1 MSFAFPSFLWALS
14 VLSIPVIIHLFDFR
28 KSKKVY
34 FSNNRLLKQIKQ
46 ETTQQRRLKHWLVLA
61 CRLLF
66 LFFLVVAFAQPFF
79 PAKEQKTSGHNV
91 IIYLDNSQS
100 MSSRVAEKTRGIDDG
115 IARLREIINV
125 FPLEAR
131 FKLITND
138 FAPFSNTFKTKSEI
152 ENLLSQLRLSSVAR
166 SFEEV
171 KARMALDNLS
181 LDVFWISDFQ
191 KSTLGK
197 LTALDSSNQW
207 HLIPI
212 QYEKSTS
219 NIFVDSVF
227 RDNPFA
233 ISGEKSTL
241 TAKLQNNGAAKREDV
256 VVKLIIN
263 GSQSATTTVSFEP
276 NGEASASFNL
286 PAGLKKL
293 NEAKFAINDFP
304 VSFDNEFLFALNFTE
319 RIKVAE
325 IKEGKGTSA
334 VEAVFGN
341 KELFV
346 EQSFSA
352 SNINYSLIKEA
363 DLIVI
368 NQVNAI
374 DAALQSTLTGYQQA
388 GGLVLLIPSSKPAV
402 SSYQFLIKNPLSLV
416 LKSES
421 LEMERPDFQNPFF
434 NNIVEDKTSALA
446 MPMGKKLMDWGIDRS
461 ALLKLKDGQPF
472 LSKIGNTIL
481 FASPL
486 EKDFTDFNNHALF
499 VPIMYRLAASGK
511 SDNHQLYYSLDDSFV
526 AIRGDSLSSEGQVKM
541 LGDQEIIPTQR
552 RNGDNVLL
560 ELPRHL
566 ISQGFYYVTLKEDT
580 LDLLGLNL
588 SKKESLLNQIDG
600 EEMKA
605 NLGGGKN
612 ISLFKARDAAA
623 FGTEIEER
631 YLGVSLWKQALV
643 IALLFLLAEVLLI
656 RFLK

>member
-100 MSSRVAEKTRGIDDG
+100 MSSRVAEKTRGLDDG

-125 FPLEAR
+125 SPFEAR

-191 KSTLGK
+191 QSTLGK

-241 TAKLQNNGAAKREDV
+241 TAKLQNNGTAKREDV

-263 GSQSATTTVSFEP
+263 GSQSAITTVSFEP

-341 KELFV
+341 KELFAV
-346 EQSFSA
+346 QRFSA
-352 SNINYSLIKEA
+352 SNINYSVIKEA
-363 DLIVI
+363 DLIVV
-368 NQVNAI
+368 NQLNSI
-374 DAALQSTLTGYQQA
+374 DAAFQSTLKQYQQA
-388 GGLVLLIPSSKPAV
+388 GGLVLLIPSPTPAV
-402 SSYQFLIKNPLSLV
+402 SSYQFLTKSPLSLV

-434 NNIVEDKTSALA
+434 NHIVEGKTNALS

-461 ALLKLKDGQPF
+461 ALLQLKDGQPF

-511 SDNHQLYYSLDDSFV
+511 RKNHQLYYSLDDSFV

-541 LGDQEIIPTQR
+541 LGNQEIMPTQR
-552 RNGDNVLL
+552 RNGDDVLL

-566 ISQGFYYVTLKEDT
+566 ISQGFYYVTLKDDT

-588 SKKESLLNQIDG
+588 SKKESLLNQLDG
-600 EEMKA
+600 EEMKT

-623 FGTEIEER
+623 FGTEIKER
-631 YLGVSLWKQALV
+631 YLGVSLWKQALI
-643 IALLFLLAEVLLI
+643 IALLFLLTEVLLI